1 MSNENESVIPSAP
14 APAAAAPAPAPL
26 ASIVSQPTAGKENV
40 VLAPA
45 YDDAEEEMM
54 PWEDEDWVPR
64 TSSGKQK
71 TPNQVRYNHN

>member
-1 MSNENESVIPSAP
+1 MSNENESGIPSAP
-14 APAAAAPAPAPL
+14 SAAAPAPAPL
-26 ASIVSQPTAGKENV
+26 ASIFSKPAAGKENV